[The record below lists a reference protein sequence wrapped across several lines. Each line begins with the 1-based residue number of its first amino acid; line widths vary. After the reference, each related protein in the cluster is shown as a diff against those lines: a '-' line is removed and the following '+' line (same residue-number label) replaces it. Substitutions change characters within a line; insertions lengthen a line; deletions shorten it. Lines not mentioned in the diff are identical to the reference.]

1 MTQIIDHG
9 KWVPYQPDQLP
20 PEAPPNALFCRRE
33 SDGVDWYDY
42 VRDSKSFSTDGVK
55 FTAFWQDAYNGFTV
69 GAATRDPARLFPADM
84 LVREIIDYRGGEPQA
99 ELGKKLYDPHTHR
112 LQALPELLLP
122 TFDFQ
127 GLEAQV
133 AVLEARVAMLEDKI
147 ERLLR

>member
-9 KWVPYQPDQLP
+9 KWMPYVPDKLP

-42 VRDSKSFSTDGVK
+42 VRDPKNFTADGVK

-69 GAATRDPARLFPADM
+69 GAAVRDPARLFPANM

-99 ELGKKLYDPHTHR
+99 ELGSKLYDPHTHK
-112 LQALPELLLP
+112 LQTLP
-122 TFDFQ
+122 TLPDPMQ
-127 GLEAQV
+127 PVYDRLAVIEAKLGI
-133 AVLEARVAMLEDKI
+133 AP
-147 ERLLR
+147 